1 MRFKNLLL
9 SAVLMTFV
17 GVSANCSGE
26 EFTGRVTRNKVRL
39 RLNPNLDGPIIR
51 QVDQGEM
58 FVVVGEVDDYYIIE
72 PPSGTKAYIYRP
84 FVLDGVVEGSNVNVR
99 LEPSVDSPI
108 LAQLNTGDRV
118 KGTVSPV
125 SKKWLEINAP
135 ENSRFYIAKD
145 YIAKVGDRAFL
156 KNYENRV
163 VHAKELLAESS
174 QIAQWELSRP
184 FEEIDL
190 NQAIANYQTII
201 ADYQDFPGY
210 VAQAKDALANL
221 QEDYLKLKVDY
232 LENATHYHSKNW
244 EDQSYQF
251 QRKIEEKSREL
262 QEIESRLQFARQAA
276 PSGRADDWNS
286 NEMAMNGKMTEWIP
300 AEQRIYQQW
309 AQENEGTIEDF
320 YADQQKDMVNLR
332 GIVEVYDRP
341 VRNKPGNYIL
351 VNQSNQLPIAF
362 IYSTKV
368 NLQNK
373 IGEEVSINAVLRP
386 NNNFA
391 FPAYF
396 VLSID

>member
-1 MRFKNLLL
+1 MRFKKLLL

-26 EFTGRVTRNKVRL
+26 EFTGKVTRNKVRL
-39 RLNPNLDGPIIR
+39 RLNPNLDGPVIR
-51 QVDQGEM
+51 QVNQGEM

-72 PPSGTKAYIYRP
+72 PPKGSKAYIYRP
-84 FVLDGVVEGSNVNVR
+84 YVLDGVVEGSNVNVR
-99 LEPSVDSPI
+99 LEPSVDSPVV
-108 LAQLNTGDRV
+108 AQLNTGDRV
-118 KGTVSPV
+118 KGAVSPV
-125 SKKWLEINAP
+125 NNKWLEINAP
-135 ENSRFYIAKD
+135 ETARFYIAKD
-145 YIAKVGDRAFL
+145 YLTNVGDRSYL
-156 KNYENRV
+156 KEYENRL
-163 VHAKELLAESS
+163 AQATDLLAESS

-190 NQAIANYQTII
+190 NQAIANYNAVIS
-201 ADYQDFPGY
+201 DYQDFPNH
-210 VAQAKDALANL
+210 VNKAKNALANL

-244 EDQSYQF
+244 EDQNYQF
-251 QRKIEEKSREL
+251 QRKIDEKSREL
-262 QEIESRLQFARQAA
+262 QEIESRLQFAKQVI
-276 PSGRADDWNS
+276 PSNNQDDWDS
-286 NEMAMNGKMTEWIP
+286 DGISMNGKMTEWIP
-300 AEQRIYQQW
+300 AEQRIYQKW
-309 AQENEGTIEDF
+309 AQEHEGSFDDF

-332 GIVEVYDRP
+332 GIVEVYERP

-351 VNQSNQLPIAF
+351 INHGNQLPIAF

-373 IGEEVSINAVLRP
+373 IGEEVSLNAVLRP